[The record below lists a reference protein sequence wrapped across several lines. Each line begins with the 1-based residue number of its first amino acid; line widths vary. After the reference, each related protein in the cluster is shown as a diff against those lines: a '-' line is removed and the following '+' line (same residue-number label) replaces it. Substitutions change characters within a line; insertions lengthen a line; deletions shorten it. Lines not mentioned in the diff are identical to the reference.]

1 MNLRIFPPEE
11 IAEDIRIAIPA
22 SKSLSTRAL
31 IMNALTPGFPAPS
44 AIAECDDTAVIA
56 EALTRWHDAPA
67 EHHTFDLKA
76 SGAALRF
83 LTAFFASQEGAHV
96 TLTGCERLLQRPVAP
111 LVEAL
116 RSCGAEISGDNAPLE
131 IHGHKLRGGT
141 VEIDST
147 ISSQFISALAMVAP
161 SMTEGLEINLTGE
174 PVSLPYIIMT
184 LEMMRQR
191 SVESERLPL
200 RITIPSGEYRPF
212 SQPADGDWSAA
223 AVWLELSAMASVW
236 LTVDNLS
243 ENSLQGDRRGAQL
256 FQCLG
261 CVCSP
266 SEDIEGAME
275 LSPTPDVYG
284 RLDADLSDTPDLMP
298 YLVVT
303 CCILGIPFRLTGL
316 RTLALKE
323 SDRREALCREM
334 AKVGCILE
342 PLRDFGL
349 EWEGRRHPV
358 TELPRFSA
366 HGDHRIAMALAPAAF
381 YLPGLVIEQAET
393 VSKSYP
399 EFWQQLKAIGF
410 TLTDG
415 DAPIEDV
422 MPENVADED

>member
-1 MNLRIFPPEE
+1 M
-11 IAEDIRIAIPA
+11 AEDCRIAVPA

-31 IMNALTPGFPAPS
+31 IMSALTPGFPAPGE
-44 AIAECDDTAVIA
+44 IADCDDTAVIA
-56 EALTRWHDAPA
+56 EALTRWHDAPQA
-67 EHHTFDLKA
+67 RHTFDLKA

-83 LTAFFASQEGAHV
+83 LTAFFAAREGAVV
-96 TLTGCERLLQRPVAP
+96 TLTGCDRLMERPVAP
-111 LVEAL
+111 LVVAL
-116 RSCGAEISGDNAPLE
+116 RSCGAEIEGDNAPLH
-131 IHGHKLRGGT
+131 IRGRKLHGGS

-161 SMTEGLEINLTGE
+161 SMTDGLEINLTGE

-191 SVESERLPL
+191 GIESERLPL
-200 RITIPSGEYRPF
+200 RITIPAGEYQPF
-212 SQPADGDWSAA
+212 IQQADGDWSAA
-223 AVWLELSAMASVW
+223 AVWLEFSAMASAW
-236 LTVDNLS
+236 LTVENLS
-243 ENSLQGDRRGAQL
+243 ERSLQGDRRAAQL
-256 FQCLG
+256 FECLG

-266 SEDIEGAME
+266 SEEVEGGMD

-284 RLDADLSDTPDLMP
+284 RLDADLADTPDLMP

-303 CCILGIPFRLTGL
+303 CCVLGIPFRFTGL
-316 RTLALKE
+316 RTLPLKE

-334 AKVGCILE
+334 AKIGCLLE

-358 TELPRFSA
+358 AELPRFSA

-381 YLPGLVIEQAET
+381 YLPGMVIEQAET

-399 EFWQQLKAIGF
+399 GFWQQLEALGF

-415 DAPIEDV
+415 DAPIEEQ
-422 MPENVADED
+422 MPENSEED